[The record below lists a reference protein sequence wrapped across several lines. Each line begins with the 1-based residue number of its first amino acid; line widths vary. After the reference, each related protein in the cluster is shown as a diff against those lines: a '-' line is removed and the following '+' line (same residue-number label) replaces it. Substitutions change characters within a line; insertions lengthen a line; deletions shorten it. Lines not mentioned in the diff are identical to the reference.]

1 MAKKPETLTCYQLWK
16 RYHNAD
22 NKSIVLRRQWK
33 QTVDK
38 LHDTTFRIDMVKEAL
53 CKETTKLPAK
63 ELGKPI
69 PLDVQERLF
78 FLRHELSALYGLRKE
93 LHAIILMYK
102 RQSEETTTRANR
114 YKMAYLQLKRI
125 ACKQIP
131 EGCENPGKFIDDF
144 QCTVSTNK
152 NGNLI
157 ITATNN
163 DGIVNKFKF

>member
-1 MAKKPETLTCYQLWK
+1 MTKKPETLTCYQLWK

-22 NKSIVLRRQWK
+22 KRSTVLRREWK

-38 LHDTTFRIDMVKEAL
+38 LHDTMFRIDMVKETL
-53 CKETTKLPAK
+53 RKETTKLPAK
-63 ELGKPI
+63 ELGRPI
-69 PLDVQERLF
+69 PLDIQEKLF
-78 FLRHELSALYGLRKE
+78 FLRHELAALRGLRKE
-93 LHAIILMYK
+93 LHAINLMYK
-102 RQSEETTTRANR
+102 KQSEEATSRANR
-114 YKMAYLQLKRI
+114 YKMAYTKLKPI

-157 ITATNN
+157 ITFTNN
-163 DGIVNKFKF
+163 DGSVNKFKF